1 MVQLDPLDGRD
12 FVAREF
18 AAGTFEPALM
28 RIFPIL
34 LATMRKGDGF
44 VDIGANSGLYSLLAA
59 EARQDIGIDAFEP
72 WPPAVDALR
81 HNLALNNCAGRVTVH
96 EVALGE
102 YPGSAD
108 LYLPATNHGL
118 LDSSASLQSNFH
130 HAPRACLSVR
140 VARLD
145 DIKLAESPG
154 LIKAD
159 IEGAEPAMIAGGM
172 NTLALSRPLIV
183 LEVIPPTDLQRLEEQ
198 RRALEYVDIRLQPEA
213 VIVGQ
218 AVSFDQHAWNH
229 LWVPSRWLHGFLPV
243 LADNGWRI
251 QVD

>member
-118 LDSSASLQSNFH
+118 LDSSASLQSDFH

-172 NTLALSRPLIV
+172 KTLALS
-183 LEVIPPTDLQRLEEQ
+183 
-198 RRALEYVDIRLQPEA
+198 
-213 VIVGQ
+213 
-218 AVSFDQHAWNH
+218 
-229 LWVPSRWLHGFLPV
+229 
-243 LADNGWRI
+243 
-251 QVD
+251 